1 MGAHRHVYNAATLRS
16 ESADLRAAAAT
27 DVLGYQSLSEVE
39 NLPTIPPL
47 EVAGGPE
54 VEAADFVTGSVSLNR
69 MQRRIEELSF
79 EEKRSLIYGGDMIV
93 P

>member
-1 MGAHRHVYNAATLRS
+1 MYDAARVRS
-16 ESADLRAAAAT
+16 EASEFRDTAAAHAAAA
-27 DVLGYQSLSEVE
+27 LGYQYPSEVE
-39 NLPTIPPL
+39 RPPTIPPL
-47 EVAGGPE
+47 EVAGGSV